1 MKITNLPINQ
11 FNDFHSGEVLLINKP
26 LNWTSFDVVNKVRYL
41 IKKSLYEKEINSNEE
56 LIVDGERTLPAGRR
70 VRTNRTLKVGHAG
83 TLDPLATGLLIL
95 CTGKLT
101 KRIGEY
107 QGLEKEYIGKLTLGA
122 TTPSYD
128 LETPID
134 KTFNIDYIT
143 EEMIRQTA
151 KKFIGTISQVPP
163 AFSARKIN
171 GERAYKKA
179 RRGEKVTIKPTE
191 VVITQFDITRIS
203 LPEVEFRVVC
213 SKSTYIRSLI
223 LDFGEALNNGAYL
236 TALCR
241 TRIGKYK
248 LKDALEIEDLRF
260 KIED

>member
-1 MKITNLPINQ
+1 MNITVLE
-11 FNDFHSGEVLLINKP
+11 GKTLLINKP
-26 LNWTSFDVVNKVRYL
+26 LQWTSFDVVNKVRYL
-41 IKKSLYEKEINSNEE
+41 IKKSLNEKRI
-56 LIVDGERTLPAGRR
+56 
-70 VRTNRTLKVGHAG
+70 KVGHAG

-143 EEMIRQTA
+143 EAMIRQTA
-151 KKFIGTISQVPP
+151 KKFIGTISQIPP

-179 RRGEKVTIKPTE
+179 RRGEKVIMKPTD
-191 VVITQFDITRIS
+191 VVITQFDITKIS
-203 LPEVEFRVVC
+203 LPVIEFRVVC
-213 SKSTYIRSLI
+213 DKGTYIRSLVR
-223 LDFGEALNNGAYL
+223 DFGEALNNGAYL
-236 TALCR
+236 AALCR

-248 LKDALEIEDLRF
+248 LEEALEIEDLRF
-260 KIED
+260 N